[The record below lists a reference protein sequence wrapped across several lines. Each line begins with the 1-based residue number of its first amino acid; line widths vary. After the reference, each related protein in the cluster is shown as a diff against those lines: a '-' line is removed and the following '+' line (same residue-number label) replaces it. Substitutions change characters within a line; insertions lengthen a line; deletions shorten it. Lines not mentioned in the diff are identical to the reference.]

1 MGKADDLS
9 KAMGG
14 IVQESIGVGRAPG
27 GLLRDATGS
36 GSTMPDRMKGVSR
49 AKGAMDIPVEKIDR
63 DPDQPREEFEPDALG
78 RLAESM
84 RTRGQLQPVRVRW
97 DEGRGVYAIVC
108 GERRWRAAR
117 MAGLATLQCVV
128 MEGPITPADLLG
140 LQLVE
145 NPLREDLRPI
155 EQARAFRSMMER
167 NGWTVSHLARELAVD
182 QGGVS
187 RSLALLDLPSVVQ
200 EHVERGD
207 LGPSVAY
214 EVSKLEDPAEQAE
227 VARQAVAG
235 GMNRAEVVR
244 AVRARSTSKP
254 KGRGAKPRKVTSR
267 TFRTPTGPR
276 VVVEFKRGLDDDAV
290 IAALEAALRQVRGDR
305 SESEVAA

>member
-9 KAMGG
+9 RAMGG
-14 IVQESIGVGRAPG
+14 IVQESIGVGRTPG
-27 GLLRDATGS
+27 GLLREATGA

-49 AKGAMDIPVEKIDR
+49 AKGAMDIPVDKIDR

-84 RTRGQLQPVRVRW
+84 RTKGQLQPVRVRW

-145 NPLREDLRPI
+145 NLLREDLRPI

-187 RSLALLDLPSVVQ
+187 RSLALLDLPAVVQ

-214 EVSKLEDPAEQAE
+214 EVSKLDDPAEQAE

-244 AVRARSTSKP
+244 AVRARSTSKQKSRGGKP
-254 KGRGAKPRKVTSR
+254 KKITSR

-276 VVVEFKRGLDDDAV
+276 VVVEFKRGLDLALIRSALADIIVQIDDEQS
-290 IAALEAALRQVRGDR
+290 EAA
-305 SESEVAA
+305 